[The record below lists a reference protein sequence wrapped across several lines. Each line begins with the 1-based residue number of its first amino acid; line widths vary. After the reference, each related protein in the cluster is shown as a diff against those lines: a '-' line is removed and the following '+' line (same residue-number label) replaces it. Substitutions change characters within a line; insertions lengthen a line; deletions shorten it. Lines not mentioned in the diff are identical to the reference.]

1 MRVYSL
7 RREGVHEKNKALV
20 SSDHIFKNN

>member
-1 MRVYSL
+1 VYSL